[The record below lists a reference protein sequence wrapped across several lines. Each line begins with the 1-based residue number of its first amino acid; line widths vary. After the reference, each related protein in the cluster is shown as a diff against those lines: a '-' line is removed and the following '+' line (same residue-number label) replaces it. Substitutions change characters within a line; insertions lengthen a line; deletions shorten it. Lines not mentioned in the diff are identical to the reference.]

1 MIRKSLTESTEKT
14 EKPLNDFKVVWE
26 NFKKYKEATLGEA
39 ATYRDACKLREAV
52 KAANEKG
59 IFLKE
64 AEIPTSEKPHIQ
76 ENAEEPKTEETKV
89 QESTETPETTATKV
103 EESTEPVKES
113 TTEKVEESTEKVEE
127 STEKVQE
134 AEVPGAAPAAAPV
147 DPAAAPAPEGAA
159 PTAAPTVS
167 PEVQQQ
173 ITQLQAALD
182 ALKASAGI
190 EVNEFGSAPTSD
202 VGAVT
207 GQNPEGVADAA
218 AQPVMEAFDAI
229 RANGEKI
236 DEATF
241 KNVMAEKGAAL
252 IEKYGDRENRIA
264 YRAAKLDVMNEHY
277 KGDLGKAYLTHLGV
291 LQESKDDWDH
301 IPSEEELAKGY
312 ASGPAAKEI
321 KPAKTWPTKD
331 IPASETKGLK
341 ESEEKKEEEA
351 KEEPKKEE
359 KAEETKTEEKKVEE
373 SVETKTETSAKI
385 SESEVTNR
393 YVESYF
399 APKLDFKS
407 LKESMKTGL
416 LG

>member
-52 KAANEKG
+52 KAANAKG

-89 QESTETPETTATKV
+89 QESVENTETPATKV

-113 TTEKVEESTEKVEE
+113 TTEKVEESTEKV
-127 STEKVQE
+127 TE
-134 AEVPGAAPAAAPV
+134 AEVPGVAPAAPAEP
-147 DPAAAPAPEGAA
+147 APAPEGAA

-291 LQESKDDWDH
+291 LQESKDDWDY

-351 KEEPKKEE
+351 KKEPKKEE
-359 KAEETKTEEKKVEE
+359 KAEEAKTEEKKVEE
-373 SVETKTETSAKI
+373 SVETKTETPAKI

>member
-14 EKPLNDFKVVWE
+14 EKPLNDFLVVWE
-26 NFKKYKEATLGEA
+26 NLKKYKEATLGEA

-64 AEIPTSEKPHIQ
+64 AEIPTSEKPHIH
-76 ENAEEPKTEETKV
+76 
-89 QESTETPETTATKV
+89 
-103 EESTEPVKES
+103 
-113 TTEKVEESTEKVEE
+113 
-127 STEKVQE
+127 E

-147 DPAAAPAPEGAA
+147 SPTAPAPEAA
-159 PTAAPTVS
+159 TPAVS
-167 PEVQQQ
+167 PDVQQQ
-173 ITQLQAALD
+173 ISALQAALD
-182 ALKASAGI
+182 ALKAAAGI
-190 EVNEFGSAPTSD
+190 EVNEFGSDPASD

-229 RANGEKI
+229 RANGKKI

-241 KNVMAEKGAAL
+241 KNIMAEKGAAL

-264 YRAAKLDVMNEHY
+264 YRAAKLDIMNEHY

-341 ESEEKKEEEA
+341 ESEGKKEEET

-373 SVETKTETSAKI
+373 SVETKTETPTKI
-385 SESEVTNR
+385 SESEVTTR

-407 LKESMKTGL
+407 LKESMKTGV

>member
-1 MIRKSLTESTEKT
+1 MIRKSLVESTRKA
-14 EKPLNDFKVVWE
+14 EKPLNDFKIVWE

-52 KAANEKG
+52 NVANKKG

-76 ENAEEPKTEETKV
+76 E
-89 QESTETPETTATKV
+89 
-103 EESTEPVKES
+103 
-113 TTEKVEESTEKVEE
+113 
-127 STEKVQE
+127 
-134 AEVPGAAPAAAPV
+134 AEVPGAAPGAAPASPT
-147 DPAAAPAPEGAA
+147 DPAATPAPE
-159 PTAAPTVS
+159 AAPTVS
-167 PEVQQQ
+167 PDVQQQ
-173 ITQLQAALD
+173 ISALQAALD

-190 EVNEFGSAPTSD
+190 EVNEFGAAPASD

-241 KNVMAEKGAAL
+241 KNIMAEKGAAL

-264 YRAAKLDVMNEHY
+264 YRAAKLDIMNEHY

-291 LQESKDDWDH
+291 LQESKDDWDY
-301 IPSEEELAKGY
+301 IPSEEELSKGY

-341 ESEEKKEEEA
+341 ESEEKKEEDS
-351 KEEPKKEE
+351 KEEPKNEE
-359 KAEETKTEEKKVEE
+359 KVEESTETKTEA
-373 SVETKTETSAKI
+373 STKI
-385 SESEVTNR
+385 SESEVTTR

-399 APKLDFKS
+399 APKLDFKN

>member
-1 MIRKSLTESTEKT
+1 MIRKSLTESTKMPKKPLNDFNVVWENFKKYKEATLGEAATSKDACKLREAVKAANEKGIFLKEAEIPT
-14 EKPLNDFKVVWE
+14 SKKPLNDFKVVWE

-39 ATYRDACKLREAV
+39 ATYKDACKLREAV
-52 KAANEKG
+52 KEANKKG
-59 IFLKE
+59 VFLKE
-64 AEIPTSEKPHIQ
+64 AEIPTSKKPHIH
-76 ENAEEPKTEETKV
+76 
-89 QESTETPETTATKV
+89 
-103 EESTEPVKES
+103 
-113 TTEKVEESTEKVEE
+113 
-127 STEKVQE
+127 E

-147 DPAAAPAPEGAA
+147 DPAAAPAPAA
-159 PTAAPTVS
+159 TPAVS
-167 PEVQQQ
+167 PDVQQQ
-173 ITQLQAALD
+173 ISALQAALD
-182 ALKASAGI
+182 ALKASAGL
-190 EVNEFGSAPTSD
+190 EVNDFGSDPASD

-218 AQPVMEAFDAI
+218 VQPVMEAFDAI
-229 RANGEKI
+229 RANGKKI

-341 ESEEKKEEEA
+341 ESGEKKED
-351 KEEPKKEE
+351 PKK
-359 KAEETKTEEKKVEE
+359 EEKKVEE
-373 SVETKTETSAKI
+373 STETKTEAPTKI
-385 SESEVTNR
+385 SESEVTTR

>member
-52 KAANEKG
+52 KAANAKG

-76 ENAEEPKTEETKV
+76 ENAEETKV
-89 QESTETPETTATKV
+89 QESTETPATKV
-103 EESTEPVKES
+103 EESTE
-113 TTEKVEESTEKVEE
+113 KVT
-127 STEKVQE
+127 E
-134 AEVPGAAPAAAPV
+134 AEVPGAAPAAPV
-147 DPAAAPAPEGAA
+147 EPAPAPEGAA
-159 PTAAPTVS
+159 PAAAPTVS
-167 PEVQQQ
+167 PDVQQQ
-173 ITQLQAALD
+173 ISALQAALD

-190 EVNEFGSAPTSD
+190 EVNEFGSAPAAD

-341 ESEEKKEEEA
+341 ESEEKKEEEP
-351 KEEPKKEE
+351 KEEEKKEE
-359 KAEETKTEEKKVEE
+359 AKTEEKKVEE
-373 SVETKTETSAKI
+373 SVETKTETPAKI

>member
-76 ENAEEPKTEETKV
+76 ENAEETKTEETKV
-89 QESTETPETTATKV
+89 QESVENTETPAT
-103 EESTEPVKES
+103 
-113 TTEKVEESTEKVEE
+113 KVEE

-147 DPAAAPAPEGAA
+147 SPAAPAPEAA
-159 PTAAPTVS
+159 TPAVS
-167 PEVQQQ
+167 PDVQQQ
-173 ITQLQAALD
+173 ISALQAALD
-182 ALKASAGI
+182 ALKAAAGI
-190 EVNEFGSAPTSD
+190 EVNEFGSDPASD

-229 RANGEKI
+229 RANGKKI

-241 KNVMAEKGAAL
+241 KNIMAEKGAAL

-264 YRAAKLDVMNEHY
+264 YRAAKLDIMNEHY
-277 KGDLGKAYLTHLGV
+277 KGDLGKAYLMHLGV

-341 ESEEKKEEEA
+341 ESEGKKEEET

-373 SVETKTETSAKI
+373 SVETKTETPTKI
-385 SESEVTNR
+385 SESEVTTR

>member
-1 MIRKSLTESTEKT
+1 MIRRSLTESKKV
-14 EKPLNDFKVVWE
+14 EKPLNDFKVVWA

-52 KAANEKG
+52 NAANEKG

-64 AEIPTSEKPHIQ
+64 AEIPSNEKPHIQ
-76 ENAEEPKTEETKV
+76 EKTEEPKAEETKV
-89 QESTETPETTATKV
+89 Q
-103 EESTEPVKES
+103 
-113 TTEKVEESTEKVEE
+113 E

-147 DPAAAPAPEGAA
+147 DPAAAPAPEAA
-159 PTAAPTVS
+159 PAAPTVS
-167 PEVQQQ
+167 PDVQQQ
-173 ITQLQAALD
+173 ITALQQALD
-182 ALKASAGI
+182 ALKASAGL
-190 EVNEFGSAPTSD
+190 EVNEFGAAPTSD

-218 AQPVMEAFDAI
+218 AQPDPAQPVMEAFEAV
-229 RANGEKI
+229 RASGEKI

-241 KNVMAEKGAAL
+241 KSIMAEKGAAL
-252 IEKYGDRENRIA
+252 IEKFGNRENRIA

-291 LQESKDDWDH
+291 LQESKDDWDYV
-301 IPSEEELAKGY
+301 PPAEELAKGY

-341 ESEEKKEEEA
+341 ESEEKKEEEP
-351 KEEPKKEE
+351 KEEP

-373 SVETKTETSAKI
+373 STETKTEAPTKI

-407 LKESMKTGL
+407 LKESMKSGL

>member
-52 KAANEKG
+52 KAANAKG

-89 QESTETPETTATKV
+89 QESVENTETPATKV

-127 STEKVQE
+127 TTKKVTE
-134 AEVPGAAPAAAPV
+134 AEVPGAAPAAPV
-147 DPAAAPAPEGAA
+147 EPAPAPEGAA

-229 RANGEKI
+229 RANGKKI

-341 ESEEKKEEEA
+341 ESGEKKEEST
-351 KEEPKKEE
+351 
-359 KAEETKTEEKKVEE
+359 ETKTEAP
-373 SVETKTETSAKI
+373 TKI
-385 SESEVTNR
+385 SESEVTTR

>member
-1 MIRKSLTESTEKT
+1 MRS
-14 EKPLNDFKVVWE
+14 
-26 NFKKYKEATLGEA
+26 
-39 ATYRDACKLREAV
+39 LRE
-52 KAANEKG
+52 
-59 IFLKE
+59 
-64 AEIPTSEKPHIQ
+64 
-76 ENAEEPKTEETKV
+76 
-89 QESTETPETTATKV
+89 
-103 EESTEPVKES
+103 
-113 TTEKVEESTEKVEE
+113 
-127 STEKVQE
+127 
-134 AEVPGAAPAAAPV
+134 
-147 DPAAAPAPEGAA
+147 
-159 PTAAPTVS
+159 
-167 PEVQQQ
+167 
-173 ITQLQAALD
+173 
-182 ALKASAGI
+182 
-190 EVNEFGSAPTSD
+190 
-202 VGAVT
+202 
-207 GQNPEGVADAA
+207 
-218 AQPVMEAFDAI
+218 DAI
-229 RANGEKI
+229 RMFDDSYEDN
-236 DEATF
+236 ATF

-252 IEKYGDRENRIA
+252 SEEYGDRENRIA

-359 KAEETKTEEKKVEE
+359 KAEEAKTEEKKVEE
-373 SVETKTETSAKI
+373 SVETKTETPAKI

>member
-1 MIRKSLTESTEKT
+1 MIRKSLVESTRKA
-14 EKPLNDFKVVWE
+14 EKPLNDFKIVWE

-76 ENAEEPKTEETKV
+76 ENTEET
-89 QESTETPETTATKV
+89 
-103 EESTEPVKES
+103 
-113 TTEKVEESTEKVEE
+113 
-127 STEKVQE
+127 KVQE
-134 AEVPGAAPAAAPV
+134 AEVPGAAPAAE
-147 DPAAAPAPEGAA
+147 PAVAPAPEAA
-159 PTAAPTVS
+159 PAVS
-167 PEVQQQ
+167 PDVQQQ
-173 ITQLQAALD
+173 ISALQAALD

-190 EVNEFGSAPTSD
+190 EVNEFGAAPASD

-291 LQESKDDWDH
+291 LQESKDDWEY
-301 IPSEEELAKGY
+301 IPSEEELSKGY

-341 ESEEKKEEEA
+341 ESEEKKEEES

-359 KAEETKTEEKKVEE
+359 KTEEAKTEEKKVEE
-373 SVETKTETSAKI
+373 STETNVETSSKI
-385 SESEVTNR
+385 SESGVTNR
-393 YVESYF
+393 YVENYF
-399 APKLDFKS
+399 APKLDFKN

>member
-1 MIRKSLTESTEKT
+1 MIRKSLAESTKKT

-64 AEIPTSEKPHIQ
+64 AEIPTSEKPHIH
-76 ENAEEPKTEETKV
+76 
-89 QESTETPETTATKV
+89 
-103 EESTEPVKES
+103 
-113 TTEKVEESTEKVEE
+113 
-127 STEKVQE
+127 E
-134 AEVPGAAPAAAPV
+134 AEVPGAAPAAAPA
-147 DPAAAPAPEGAA
+147 DPTAAPAPEAA
-159 PTAAPTVS
+159 PAATPS
-167 PEVQQQ
+167 ISSDVQQQ
-173 ITQLQAALD
+173 ITQLQSALD
-182 ALKASAGI
+182 ALKAAAGI
-190 EVNEFGSAPTSD
+190 EVNEFGSAPAAD

-218 AQPVMEAFDAI
+218 AQPVMEAFNAI

-359 KAEETKTEEKKVEE
+359 KAEETKTGEKKVEE
-373 SVETKTETSAKI
+373 STETKTEAPTKI
-385 SESEVTNR
+385 SESEVTTR

>member
-1 MIRKSLTESTEKT
+1 MIRKSLVESTEMPKKSLNDFNAVWENFKKYKEAT
-14 EKPLNDFKVVWE
+14 IGEAATSKDARKLREAVKAANEKGIFLKEAEIPTSKKPLNDFKVVWE

-39 ATYRDACKLREAV
+39 ASYKDACKLREAV
-52 KAANEKG
+52 KEANKKG
-59 IFLKE
+59 VFLK
-64 AEIPTSEKPHIQ
+64 
-76 ENAEEPKTEETKV
+76 
-89 QESTETPETTATKV
+89 
-103 EESTEPVKES
+103 
-113 TTEKVEESTEKVEE
+113 
-127 STEKVQE
+127 E
-134 AEVPGAAPAAAPV
+134 AEVPGAAPAAASV
-147 DPAAAPAPEGAA
+147 SPAAAPAPEAA
-159 PTAAPTVS
+159 TPAVS
-167 PEVQQQ
+167 PDVQQQ
-173 ITQLQAALD
+173 ISALQAALD
-182 ALKASAGI
+182 ALKASAGL
-190 EVNEFGSAPTSD
+190 EVNDFGSDPASD

-207 GQNPEGVADAA
+207 GQNPEGVADAV

-229 RANGEKI
+229 RTNGKKI

-241 KNVMAEKGAAL
+241 KNIMAEKGAAL

-341 ESEEKKEEEA
+341 ESGEK

-359 KAEETKTEEKKVEE
+359 KKVEKPTETKAEAPT
-373 SVETKTETSAKI
+373 KI
-385 SESEVTNR
+385 SESEVTTR
-393 YVESYF
+393 YVENYF

>member
-1 MIRKSLTESTEKT
+1 MIRKSLVESTKT

-39 ATYRDACKLREAV
+39 ATYKDACKLREAV

-64 AEIPTSEKPHIQ
+64 AEIPTSKKPHIH
-76 ENAEEPKTEETKV
+76 
-89 QESTETPETTATKV
+89 
-103 EESTEPVKES
+103 
-113 TTEKVEESTEKVEE
+113 
-127 STEKVQE
+127 E
-134 AEVPGAAPAAAPV
+134 AEVPGAAPAA
-147 DPAAAPAPEGAA
+147 PEGAA
-159 PTAAPTVS
+159 PAATPAVS
-167 PEVQQQ
+167 PDVQQQ
-173 ITQLQAALD
+173 ISALQAALD
-182 ALKASAGI
+182 ALKASAGLEI
-190 EVNEFGSAPTSD
+190 NDFGSAPASD

-229 RANGEKI
+229 RANGKKI

-241 KNVMAEKGAAL
+241 KNVMAEKGTAL

-341 ESEEKKEEEA
+341 ESEGKKE
-351 KEEPKKEE
+351 
-359 KAEETKTEEKKVEE
+359 EETKTEEKKVEE
-373 SVETKTETSAKI
+373 STETKTEASTKI
-385 SESEVTNR
+385 SESEVTTR

>member
-52 KAANEKG
+52 KAANAKG

-76 ENAEEPKTEETKV
+76 ENAEETKV
-89 QESTETPETTATKV
+89 QESTEKV
-103 EESTEPVKES
+103 T
-113 TTEKVEESTEKVEE
+113 
-127 STEKVQE
+127 E

-147 DPAAAPAPEGAA
+147 EPAPAPEGAA
-159 PTAAPTVS
+159 PAASTVS

-190 EVNEFGSAPTSD
+190 EVNEFGSAPTAD

-207 GQNPEGVADAA
+207 GQNTEGVADAA

-341 ESEEKKEEEA
+341 ESEEKKEEEP
-351 KEEPKKEE
+351 KEEEKKEE
-359 KAEETKTEEKKVEE
+359 AKTEEKKVEE
-373 SVETKTETSAKI
+373 SVKTEAPAKI

>member
-1 MIRKSLTESTEKT
+1 MIRKSLVESTEMPKKSLNDFNAVWENFKKYKEAT
-14 EKPLNDFKVVWE
+14 IGEAATYKDACKLREAVKVANEKGIFLKEAEIPTSKKPLNDFKVVWE

-39 ATYRDACKLREAV
+39 ATYKDACKLREAV
-52 KAANEKG
+52 KEANKKG
-59 IFLKE
+59 VFLK
-64 AEIPTSEKPHIQ
+64 
-76 ENAEEPKTEETKV
+76 
-89 QESTETPETTATKV
+89 
-103 EESTEPVKES
+103 
-113 TTEKVEESTEKVEE
+113 
-127 STEKVQE
+127 E

-147 DPAAAPAPEGAA
+147 SPAAAPAPEAA
-159 PTAAPTVS
+159 TPAVS
-167 PEVQQQ
+167 PDVQQQ
-173 ITQLQAALD
+173 ISALQAALD
-182 ALKASAGI
+182 ALKASAGL
-190 EVNEFGSAPTSD
+190 EVNDFGSDPASD

-207 GQNPEGVADAA
+207 GQNPEGIADAV

-229 RANGEKI
+229 RANGKKI

-341 ESEEKKEEEA
+341 ESGEK

-359 KAEETKTEEKKVEE
+359 KKVEKPTETKAEAPT
-373 SVETKTETSAKI
+373 KI
-385 SESEVTNR
+385 SESEVTTR
-393 YVESYF
+393 YVENYF

>member
-103 EESTEPVKES
+103 EESTE
-113 TTEKVEESTEKVEE
+113 KVEET
-127 STEKVQE
+127 TEKVQE

-147 DPAAAPAPEGAA
+147 DPAAAPAPEAA
-159 PTAAPTVS
+159 PAATPSIS

-182 ALKASAGI
+182 ALKAAAGI

-202 VGAVT
+202 IGAVT

-229 RANGEKI
+229 RANGKKI

-241 KNVMAEKGAAL
+241 KNIMAEKGAAL

-264 YRAAKLDVMNEHY
+264 YRAAKLDIMNEHY

-341 ESEEKKEEEA
+341 ESEGKKEEET

-359 KAEETKTEEKKVEE
+359 KAEETKTGEKKVEE
-373 SVETKTETSAKI
+373 SVETKTETPTKI
-385 SESEVTNR
+385 SESEVTTR